1 MAKRR
6 GLREAT
12 SPPEVDAELEMLLDR
27 VMRIGPNPKLPIII
41 PYKPDPAWL
50 WMRWRGTVLQSTW
63 RPTVY
68 ILLLGV
74 SFVAAI
80 HRDQNTTWRFT
91 AVPSHDHALVVQLK
105 ALEAMWGYM
114 LSFATFVI
122 SFFTSQAY
130 GFWLATKGNVRK
142 IQGRLND
149 LGMLLATHAE
159 RDENG
164 CYTPRAR
171 ELLDVVARQ
180 VRLFHMLYWSV
191 QVKPA
196 KGDYYTSSLS
206 LLLSDA
212 AVAGL
217 LRRGALTQS
226 EADCLANP
234 ELPATQRHSAVIE
247 WIMVRII
254 SARREGVVLGDAG
267 FEQVFLDKA
276 CLLRAVCAT
285 LPDDRDARMPLAYV
299 HFVQILVDTL
309 LVLAPFALYPRLGD
323 LAVLLATMLTLF
335 YRGFVDL
342 SKSFLDPFGNDGSLG
357 ENFQVDT
364 LLGETNAG
372 SLRWAAAGAKLP
384 FSEFEGLVTSRG
396 RKK

>member
-1 MAKRR
+1 MCPAFAP
-6 GLREAT
+6 GPA
-12 SPPEVDAELEMLLDR
+12 PPWHPSSR
-27 VMRIGPNPKLPIII
+27 
-41 PYKPDPAWL
+41 PAP
-50 WMRWRGTVLQSTW
+50 Q
-63 RPTVY
+63 P
-68 ILLLGV
+68 
-74 SFVAAI
+74 
-80 HRDQNTTWRFT
+80 
-91 AVPSHDHALVVQLK
+91 HAHH
-105 ALEAMWGYM
+105 
-114 LSFATFVI
+114 
-122 SFFTSQAY
+122 
-130 GFWLATKGNVRK
+130 
-142 IQGRLND
+142 
-149 LGMLLATHAE
+149 THAHPCTVHFS
-159 RDENG
+159 RPS
-164 CYTPRAR
+164 CAPPKVRPPTPPRPSAPLPLAVFSR
-171 ELLDVVARQ
+171 PPFLPRQ

-299 HFVQILVDTL
+299 HFVQ
-309 LVLAPFALYPRLGD
+309 
-323 LAVLLATMLTLF
+323 
-335 YRGFVDL
+335 
-342 SKSFLDPFGNDGSLG
+342 
-357 ENFQVDT
+357 
-364 LLGETNAG
+364 
-372 SLRWAAAGAKLP
+372 
-384 FSEFEGLVTSRG
+384 
-396 RKK
+396 